1 MKAKQSKDI
10 SRRLSKIIT
19 QNIYG
24 MFCETH
30 TTNKHKVRSCTLLCA
45 HEDRRPNCDQNL
57 NRIYYPVC
65 CAVIFGSLLRGADGL
80 RRDQFCNQNDTPIT
94 YGTVLGYGRESPPYR
109 AKVSAVGTP
118 PCFSS
123 PSKWIFSYGWLFGLP
138 FFCFNRTVYQRAR
151 RIGIRIRIP
160 SFGTPC
166 LW

>member
-30 TTNKHKVRSCTLLCA
+30 NKHTQGKVMHLAVRRWRSATKLRPELKPHILPCTL
-45 HEDRRPNCDQNL
+45 
-57 NRIYYPVC
+57 C
-65 CAVIFGSLLRGADGL
+65 CYLRFSSARGRL
-80 RRDQFCNQNDTPIT
+80 RRDQFRNQNDTPIT
-94 YGTVLGYGRESPPYR
+94 YGTVWATVGSLRRSGPR
-109 AKVSAVGTP
+109 SALQEGTP

-151 RIGIRIRIP
+151 RIGTRIRIP

>member
-1 MKAKQSKDI
+1 MVCSAK
-10 SRRLSKIIT
+10 
-19 QNIYG
+19 
-24 MFCETH
+24 H
-30 TTNKHKVRSCTLLCA
+30 TTNTVTQGKVMHLAVRTWRSATKLRPELKPHILPCMLC
-45 HEDRRPNCDQNL
+45 C
-57 NRIYYPVC
+57 Y
-65 CAVIFGSLLRGADGL
+65 LRFSTARGCWGETNSVT
-80 RRDQFCNQNDTPIT
+80 RTIHPSH
-94 YGTVLGYGRESPPYR
+94 TVLFLGYGRESPPYR
-109 AKVSAVGTP
+109 AKVSPVGTP